1 LKISLK
7 AEVMLGENF
16 GVKKIQTIN
25 RRMFIIGA
33 AKFIVFTGIIAR
45 LFSLQI
51 TENKKYLTLSDK
63 NRLREWKL
71 PPIRGEFID
80 YFGNVIAGNLKVY
93 QLHVVPEEVE
103 NFKYLMVRL
112 KQILSLSDSDFKN
125 ILKKKNK
132 QKPWETLIISKNL
145 TWEQFT
151 KVNYFLH
158 DLTGAKPVLSVSR
171 NYPFNDNYTH
181 VLGYVSEASE
191 KDLLNN
197 DIIKSKHVAGLKVGK
212 TGLEKTFENDLI
224 GTNGIQRYEVNA
236 YGKRISQLDHTDG
249 LNGKTIQLT
258 LDTEIQK
265 LCSTL
270 LKNLAGSIS
279 VMDIYTGE
287 IIAMQSSPSFDP
299 NLFLFGIN
307 QDDWQLIRNNPLKP
321 LVNKTLSGLYSPGS
335 TFKPIVAL
343 SALEN
348 GIIDK
353 NFKVNCKGKIEM
365 YGQTYHCWK
374 KKGHGV
380 VNLKSAMK
388 QSCDT
393 YFYEIARKLGVD
405 RLKKTS
411 LKFGLGEKVLN
422 EIFNNEKKGL
432 IPDTKWKKN
441 NLGKGWVIGETLITG
456 IGQGYTQT
464 TPLQLCQ
471 MTAQLANGG
480 FKIYPKLIIDENSK
494 TAEDIKLIMSNN
506 SKNLTKKNNGL
517 QDASKLLGFLVNKEH
532 ECLFIDPKNIKL
544 VREAMFA
551 STNELRGTSYSS
563 RIEDPKYQFAGK
575 TGTSQVK
582 RITKAAR
589 ELDLKTSEI
598 PYNERDHAL
607 YIAFGPYKN
616 PRYALSVVIEHGG
629 SGSST
634 AAPIAKKLF
643 KLIIDRHELREHA
656 RIKKSIK
663 T

>member
-1 LKISLK
+1 
-7 AEVMLGENF
+7 MLGENF

-33 AKFIVFTGIIAR
+33 AKLIVFTGLIAR

-51 TENKKYLTLSDK
+51 TQNKKYSTLSDK

-71 PPIRGEFID
+71 PPIRGEFLD
-80 YFGNVIAGNLKVY
+80 YFGNIIAGNLEVY
-93 QLHVVPEEVE
+93 QLHVIPEDVE
-103 NFKYLMVRL
+103 NFKYLMLRL
-112 KQILSLSDSDFKN
+112 KEILIISNNEFNK
-125 ILKKKNK
+125 IVKKKNN

-151 KVNYFLH
+151 KVNYYLH
-158 DLTGAKPVLSVSR
+158 DLVGAKPVLSISR
-171 NYPFNDNYTH
+171 NYPFNENYTH

-191 KDLLNN
+191 NDILNN
-197 DIIKSKHVAGLKVGK
+197 EIIKNKYVPGLKVGK
-212 TGLEKTFENDLI
+212 TGLEKTFENELI

-236 YGKRISQLDHTDG
+236 YGKKISQLDHSDG
-249 LNGKTIQLT
+249 LNGKTIKLT
-258 LDTEIQK
+258 IDTEIQK
-265 LCSTL
+265 LCNKL
-270 LKNLAGSIS
+270 LKDVSGSIS

-287 IIAMQSSPSFDP
+287 IVAMQSSPSFNP

-321 LVNKTLSGLYSPGS
+321 LVNKTLTGLYSPGS
-335 TFKPIVAL
+335 TFKPMVAL

-348 GIIDK
+348 GIVDEK
-353 NFKVNCKGKIEM
+353 FKVNCTGKIEM

-374 KKGHGV
+374 KKGHGIV
-380 VNLKSAMK
+380 DLKNAMK

-405 RLKKTS
+405 RLKVTS
-411 LKFGLGEKVLN
+411 MKFGLGKKVLN
-422 EIFNNEKKGL
+422 KTFNNEKKGL

-441 NLGKGWVIGETLITG
+441 KLGKGWLIGETLITG

-464 TPLQLCQ
+464 TPLQLCL

-480 FKIYPKLIIDENSK
+480 FKIYPKITIEENNKSV
-494 TAEDIKLIMSNN
+494 EDIKDIINRHRKDIKANN
-506 SKNLTKKNNGL
+506 KFNTTTE
-517 QDASKLLGFLVNKEH
+517 LLGFLSKKEH
-532 ECLFIDPKNIKL
+532 EPLFKNARNIKL

-551 STNELRGTSYSS
+551 STNEVRGTSYAS
-563 RIEDPKYQFAGK
+563 RIENPKYQFAGK

-582 RITKAAR
+582 RITKLDR
-589 ELDLKTSEI
+589 ELDLKTFEI

-616 PRYALSVVIEHGG
+616 PRYALSIVIEHGG
-629 SGSST
+629 SGSSA
-634 AAPIAKKLF
+634 AAPVAKKLF
-643 KLIIDRHELREHA
+643 KLIIDRHELREKA
-656 RIKKSIK
+656 RIRKNIK
-663 T
+663 I